1 MDVYVAPEVAAVADL
16 YEGLLGTDAV
26 QRTAVEQLRLQAERL
41 ADGHRRRHRGA
52 FVELSNWYPRLAASP
67 AEEIWSAALGD
78 EDYLGTVARGHGYP
92 DWTSVRPARP
102 APRFERCVDALLA
115 GDRPAVAEL
124 LTTDP
129 DLASARSHWG
139 HRATLARG
147 TSVQDRSAG
156 RVRVQLGGPEPASDQ
171 EEDHEN

>member
-102 APRFERCVDALLA
+102 APRFERCGDALLA

-124 LTTDP
+124 LTPTPTSPARAPTGDTAP
-129 DLASARSHWG
+129 PCCTTWPRTAWRSIASG
-139 HRATLARG
+139 Y
-147 TSVQDRSAG
+147 
-156 RVRVQLGGPEPASDQ
+156 PA
-171 EEDHEN
+171 